1 MLPKEIVKAFYESD
15 LANNSHSVST
25 YMHKDCQLHWN
36 STTGYK
42 VMDYSGL
49 HDFYRSINSAYHSLK
64 CEISHLLQDQNHVTI
79 RYTVFISTI
88 EDPENEQPLA
98 NFISI
103 WEVKDGK
110 LFRGYEISQ
119 VADDNMES
127 YKSFS
132 EIKVQ

>member
-1 MLPKEIVKAFYESD
+1 MSPKEIAKAFYESD
-15 LANNSHSVST
+15 LANNSQSVSK
-25 YMHKDCQLHWN
+25 YIHKECQLHWN
-36 STTGYK
+36 SSTGYK
-42 VMDYSGL
+42 VLDYDGL
-49 HDFYRSINSAYHSLK
+49 DQFFRNVNSAYNSLK
-64 CEISHLLQDQNHVTI
+64 CEISHLLQDQNQVTI

-88 EDPENEQPLA
+88 EDPENELPLA

-110 LFRGYEISQ
+110 LYRGYEISQ
-119 VADDNMES
+119 VADDNIES

>member
-1 MLPKEIVKAFYESD
+1 MSPKEIVKAFYESD
-15 LANNSHSVST
+15 LANNSQSVSN
-25 YMHKDCQLHWN
+25 YIHKECQLHWN
-36 STTGYK
+36 SSTGYK
-42 VMDYSGL
+42 VLDYDGL
-49 HDFYRSINSAYHSLK
+49 DTFFKNVNESYNSLK

-88 EDPENEQPLA
+88 EDPENEIPLA

-110 LFRGYEISQ
+110 LYRGFEISQ
-119 VADDNMES
+119 VADDNIES

>member
-1 MLPKEIVKAFYESD
+1 MSPKEIVKAFYESD
-15 LANNSHSVST
+15 LANDSQSVPK
-25 YMHKDCQLHWN
+25 YIHKECQLHWN
-36 STTGYK
+36 SSSGYK
-42 VMDYSGL
+42 VFDYDGM
-49 HDFYRSINSAYHSLK
+49 INFFKNISSSYHSLK
-64 CEISHLLQDQNHVTI
+64 SEISHLLVDQNHVTI
-79 RYTVFISTI
+79 RYTVFVSTI

-110 LFRGYEISQ
+110 LYKGYEISQ